1 MWGFWFFFFFANYIY
16 TNIPC
21 HLPTIYIISHIC
33 FPVPPQGA
41 EIQGPLQPFTC
52 SRDYYIQC
60 KVWGSNPPAKIEW
73 FRGTSPNHGLRPL
86 KAHNQTVTQGGNVT
100 VSWLH
105 YQPKAGH
112 HHQTLICRGSNDD
125 LMTATSR
132 TVEDYHRMEI
142 FCESNNNSK
151 TSSAT
156 L

>member
-1 MWGFWFFFFFANYIY
+1 M
-16 TNIPC
+16 
-21 HLPTIYIISHIC
+21 
-33 FPVPPQGA
+33 
-41 EIQGPLQPFTC
+41 
-52 SRDYYIQC
+52 
-60 KVWGSNPPAKIEW
+60 
-73 FRGTSPNHGLRPL
+73 
-86 KAHNQTVTQGGNVT
+86 TQGGNVT

-156 L
+156 RTQGYKNRPIEQNYQGKYISR